1 MVLLHTLTPHIGAPS
16 TFQRFFLSFQAQKE
30 GFMFG
35 CRPFI
40 GVDGCHLK
48 GKFPGVLLSAIAI
61 DANNGVFP
69 VAICICEGE
78 SKDSWSWFID
88 NLYRHIGMED
98 NRRMTFMS
106 DKQKGVLLAIEK
118 HWPRSSN
125 RFSNKSTKQGFMEEI
140 SKLKTV
146 NEDAYNYIMKVELH
160 HWALHAFDR
169 HVKSDYV
176 TNNITESFNV
186 WVDKFRGL
194 PALSMMEGIRRK
206 MMKMMVKRLQDA
218 RSWSAVIPPLVQ
230 KKLSDRQDE
239 ARFVTVLCASDK
251 EFEVKEDVKFYIVNL
266 ETQSCD
272 CGLWELSGLPCKHA
286 MAVITTTRKNP
297 SDFVHPYLT
306 KDAYLRTYNH
316 VIHPIPDQEQWPHIE
331 HNTVLP
337 PMKKRKPGRP
347 KKNRK
352 RAPEEPRKMKRSVGV
367 KCRGCGEW
375 GHNVRTCKNNE
386 SGPPSAKKNG
396 ANINKKTPNTSLPA
410 KTSIRKKLVEVG
422 SSSGTTKKRRLEVQ
436 PQAAAVDYGSQNLSQ
451 SVPLYSSANNTPSF
465 HVPAAFT
472 WTQSASQPLSQNAPL
487 HFSSNATQQ
496 TGSRADP
503 GTVAGLDIDW
513 TGLF

>member
-1 MVLLHTLTPHIGAPS
+1 MGAPL

-40 GVDGCHLK
+40 GVYGCHLK
-48 GKFPGVLLSAIAI
+48 GKFPRVLLSAIFI
-61 DANNGVFP
+61 DANNSVFP

-106 DKQKGVLLAIEK
+106 DRQKGVLLAIEK
-118 HWPRSSN
+118 HWPQFN
-125 RFSNKSTKQGFMEEI
+125 RFCEI
-140 SKLKTV
+140 SKLKTA
-146 NEDAYNYIMKVELH
+146 NEDAYNYIIKVELH
-160 HWALHAFDR
+160 HWTLHAFDS

-194 PALSMMEGIRRK
+194 LALLMMEGIRRK
-206 MMKMMVKRLQDA
+206 MIKRIGKRLQDA
-218 RSWSAVIPPLVQ
+218 MSWSSVIPPLVQ

-251 EFEVKEDVKFYIVNL
+251 EFKVKEDVKLYIVNL

-306 KDAYLRTYNH
+306 KDVYLRTYNH
-316 VIHPIPDQEQWPHIE
+316 VIHPIPDQEQWPHIQ

-337 PMKKRKPGRP
+337 PVKKMKPGRP

-352 RAPEEPRKMKRSVGV
+352 RARE
-367 KCRGCGEW
+367 
-375 GHNVRTCKNNE
+375 
-386 SGPPSAKKNG
+386 
-396 ANINKKTPNTSLPA
+396 
-410 KTSIRKKLVEVG
+410 
-422 SSSGTTKKRRLEVQ
+422 
-436 PQAAAVDYGSQNLSQ
+436 
-451 SVPLYSSANNTPSF
+451 
-465 HVPAAFT
+465 
-472 WTQSASQPLSQNAPL
+472 
-487 HFSSNATQQ
+487 
-496 TGSRADP
+496 
-503 GTVAGLDIDW
+503 
-513 TGLF
+513 